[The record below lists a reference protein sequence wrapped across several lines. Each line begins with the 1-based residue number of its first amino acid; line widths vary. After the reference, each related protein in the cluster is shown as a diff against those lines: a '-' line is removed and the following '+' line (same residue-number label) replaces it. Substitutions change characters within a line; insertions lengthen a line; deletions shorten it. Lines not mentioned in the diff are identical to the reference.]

1 MQNGIL
7 ITAVGCCL
15 AIGTAYGEL
24 LSKNPE
30 VAEFQKLK
38 QIVSHLVEAGVSSK
52 DQLLKARILEIRA
65 LYVNRELAQDQW
77 ISKEQKLNAELLKLQ
92 TSKVTEG
99 KNTIDQVFEFQNWL
113 LSTRELLKRNTGASK
128 TEQNDR

>member
-1 MQNGIL
+1 MKMQNGIL

-38 QIVSHLVEAGVSSK
+38 QIVSKQVEVGVSSK
-52 DQLLKARILEIRA
+52 
-65 LYVNRELAQDQW
+65 
-77 ISKEQKLNAELLKLQ
+77 
-92 TSKVTEG
+92 
-99 KNTIDQVFEFQNWL
+99 DQVFEFQNWL
-113 LSTRELLKRNTGASK
+113 LSTRELLKRNTATSK